1 MVSEPNRFSKGGYDG
16 IDYMLKTSKRSQPNM
31 DIPTQAPS
39 QPILLN
45 FTLSLP
51 PSVSKTL
58 SSKIENLIEYSYVP
72 EDAQISETQS
82 PLLSPYN
89 IFRRQRSALRSITRL
104 ISSKRPHVK
113 EYVQSSRMDQCSL
126 AATTEEQYVNIEI
139 PKDLIRHWQTEGYT
153 HLHYGAI
160 RLVLSLHRR
169 RGLPVSARVSLLD
182 SSYLHYEHAVIGT
195 VLTTLH
201 AGSVVL
207 TIFPNFNVSLR
218 DHTISQRLKV
228 QIQITGAEQVS
239 EALSATLH
247 HQIIYRL
254 QDHAIDLALPSCKDG
269 ALFVLANNKEETPS
283 IVQIPRNIS
292 QQELQKLVPMQWVT
306 NYEKLHM
313 NQKPMKLTEATFR
326 RSTDGTVRTI
336 FKAPEDTPS
345 SSSSIFQS
353 LMISPVTKERK
364 IPLVGVFPDGK
375 PLFTDKV
382 NGHFIWDANPDLCD
396 SDCDC

>member
-1 MVSEPNRFSKGGYDG
+1 M
-16 IDYMLKTSKRSQPNM
+16 
-31 DIPTQAPS
+31 A
-39 QPILLN
+39 
-45 FTLSLP
+45 
-51 PSVSKTL
+51 
-58 SSKIENLIEYSYVP
+58 
-72 EDAQISETQS
+72 
-82 PLLSPYN
+82 
-89 IFRRQRSALRSITRL
+89 
-104 ISSKRPHVK
+104 
-113 EYVQSSRMDQCSL
+113 QCSL
-126 AATTEEQYVNIEI
+126 AAITEEKYVNIEI

-160 RLVLSLHRR
+160 RLVFSLHGR

-182 SSYLHYEHAVIGT
+182 SSYLHYEHAVIGI

-218 DHTISQRLKV
+218 DPTISQKLKV

-269 ALFVLANNKEETPS
+269 ALFVLANNQEDTPS

-326 RSTDGTVRTI
+326 RSIDGTVRTI

-345 SSSSIFQS
+345 SNSSIFQS
-353 LMISPVTKERK
+353 LMISPVIKERK
-364 IPLVGVFPDGK
+364 IPLAGVFLMEDPSS
-375 PLFTDKV
+375 LTR
-382 NGHFIWDANPDLCD
+382 
-396 SDCDC
+396 